1 MSDVFD
7 SERFPD
13 NFYKGMIVMLDR
25 VRGRGLVRSFSGKE
39 IAFRFPFVHVVG
51 APIGG
56 KMPGIQ
62 FLNEGDSVGFDVGW
76 TSHGLCVTTIRPALE
91 VPGPTERDA

>member
-1 MSDVFD
+1 
-7 SERFPD
+7 
-13 NFYKGMIVMLDR
+13 MLDR
-25 VRGRGLVRSFSGKE
+25 VRGRGLVRSLSGKE

-76 TSHGLCVTTIRPALE
+76 TSHGLCVTTIRPALD
-91 VPGPTERDA
+91 VPGSTERDA

>member
-1 MSDVFD
+1 MSDLFD

-39 IAFRFPFVHVVG
+39 IAFRFPFVQVVG
-51 APIGG
+51 APLGG

-62 FLNEGDSVGFDVGW
+62 LLSEGDSVGFDVGW
-76 TSHGLCVTTIRPALE
+76 TSHGLCVTTIRPAA
-91 VPGPTERDA
+91 GPPDNDA